1 MRKDILNVS
10 AKIAR
15 RLHINKVCYRIV
27 KTCIPIKS
35 LAINDPKAYL
45 ETIRP
50 DLHSSCV
57 TANHLNTPP
66 QYDLQ
71 IVIPVYNVSVWIR
84 ECMDSVI
91 HQKTK
96 YSYHIVATNDGS
108 TDNSL
113 AILREYE
120 KYPNITIIDQPNG
133 GISAARNA
141 GLKNID
147 ARYIMFVDSDDCL
160 MENAVELLVSK
171 ADELDADIVEGNHV
185 FFQDQ
190 KIISV
195 NKRYVDCDDYKAEL
209 GGVPWGK
216 VYKTTIW
223 QNLQFPQGCFYED
236 MINRMLIYPR
246 PLHKATISNVIY
258 RYRKTTKGFTRGN
271 NKNPKRVDALWVLK
285 QMLED
290 AVQLSIPRENLYNP
304 FLQQCHFAA
313 MRVAILENNMANYA
327 IYKALQQLR
336 ETYFG
341 DIRTNSPKEKRIES
355 ALLND
360 DYKEY
365 LLYCFFLY

>member
-15 RLHINKVCYRIV
+15 RLHINKFCYRV
-27 KTCIPIKS
+27 AKTCIPIES
-35 LAINDPKAYL
+35 LTINDPEAYL

-57 TANHLNTPP
+57 AANHLNTTPT
-66 QYDLQ
+66 YDLQ
-71 IVIPVYNVSVWIR
+71 IVIPVYNVSIWIR
-84 ECMDSVI
+84 ECMDSLI

-108 TDNSL
+108 TDDSL

-141 GLKNID
+141 GLKDIN
-147 ARYIMFVDSDDCL
+147 ARYIMFIDSDDCL
-160 MENAVELLVSK
+160 MEDAVELLVGK
-171 ADELDADIVEGNHV
+171 ADELGADIVEGNHV

-195 NKRYVDCDDYKAEL
+195 SKRYTDCDDYKAEL

-246 PLHKATISNVIY
+246 PLHKATISNIIY
-258 RYRKTTKGFTRGN
+258 RYRKTSKGFTRGN
-271 NKNPKRVDALWVLK
+271 NKNPKRVDAFWVLK

-290 AVQLSIPRENLYNP
+290 AAQLSIPRENLYDP
-304 FLQQCHFAA
+304 FLHQCYFAA
-313 MRVAILENNMANYA
+313 MRVAILEDNMANYA

-341 DIRTNSPKEKRIES
+341 NIRTNSPKEKRIES